1 MSVESYDG
9 EDYLAERRSELEGY
23 TQTELDQL
31 RDEESVDGSEPL
43 SPLSSVLAAASRCEA
58 QGTAAAIA
66 AADPRW
72 REDRT
77 WRFL

>member
-9 EDYLAERRSELEGY
+9 EDYLAERRDELEGY
-23 TQTELDQL
+23 NQTELDQL
-31 RDEESVDGSEPL
+31 TDEESVDGSEPL
-43 SPLSSVLAAASRCEA
+43 SPLSPVLAAASRGDA

-66 AADPRW
+66 AAGPGW

-77 WRFL
+77 